1 MRVIR
6 IYDLFLLPSPHFFQ
20 MTSHLLR
27 ASVLT
32 TAICAV
38 LPAWAQSSTNLSEE
52 PTELDKVTVS
62 ASTSRVPDS
71 EAALPNTI
79 TIIDRAQ
86 LEQQLAVTQDLS
98 QVLANLVPSFA
109 PSRQKMT
116 NSGETLRG
124 RKPLYLVDGAPQS
137 TPLREGGRDGHTIDP
152 AMIERI
158 EVIHG
163 ANALQGLGASG
174 GIINI
179 ITKRAPRKDGASFHD
194 VKVATS
200 TAHPREDDG
209 TGYRASYLFGTRRR
223 AFDFVGGVS
232 YAKEGLFYDADGG
245 AIAVSDVQGDLMDA
259 RSHDLFAKLGWT
271 LDEQRRLQLTVNR
284 YELQGDNDYHT
295 VDGVPAT
302 GQLATSAPGGS
313 EGEGPRNRSTSL
325 NLDYSDLDLAGG
337 ALQAQL
343 YWVDFAALY
352 GGSYWGDFWRDG
364 RDPNWF
370 DQSQNNSEKL
380 GAKLS
385 WSRGELFGLPLR
397 ATFGLDLARDTT
409 AQELVYAGLNWVPET
424 TYESISP
431 FIQAEWWLTDSV
443 MLTGGLRHERGTLQV
458 DDYTTIPANAGGS
471 KFVEGGSPTTS
482 ETLPNLGLVWEA
494 TDALKLYASYAEG
507 YTVADVGR
515 VLRGITQP
523 GQRVESLVDLQP
535 VIADNREVGLD
546 YDDGAWMVHLAAY
559 WSDSDLGSRLA
570 FDSATQSYNVVRER
584 TEIRGVEGSVTYQ
597 ITKATR
603 LGASYAASEGRYDS
617 NGDDR
622 VDSDLP
628 GINISPDRLAA
639 FWEQSWS
646 GKFSS
651 RLQMSH
657 ARDRDFEYRGTVLTN
672 NDFEG
677 YTTVDLHA
685 RYSLPVGT
693 LNLGVE
699 NLLGNQY
706 VTYYSQTTPRA
717 DTYTAGRGRVLT
729 LGWSH
734 RF

>member
-1 MRVIR
+1 MK
-6 IYDLFLLPSPHFFQ
+6 FS
-20 MTSHLLR
+20 LLR
-27 ASVLT
+27 PSLLT
-32 TAICAV
+32 TALCAA
-38 LPAWAQSSTNLSEE
+38 LPALAQTGGTPADE

-179 ITKRAPRKDGASFHD
+179 ITKRAPRKDGAYFHE
-194 VKVATS
+194 VSVAGS
-200 TAHPREDDG
+200 TAHPTEDDG
-209 TGYRASYLFGTRRR
+209 RGYRASYLFGARQGPL
-223 AFDFVGGVS
+223 DLVGGAS

-245 AIAVSDVQGDLMDA
+245 SIAVSDVQGDLMDA
-259 RSHDLFAKLGWT
+259 RSHDLFAKVGWT
-271 LDEQRRLQLTVNR
+271 LDEDRRLQLTANR
-284 YELQGDNDYHT
+284 YQLQGDNDYHT
-295 VDGVPAT
+295 VNGNPAT
-302 GQLATSAPGGS
+302 GQLAKSAPGGS

-325 NLDYSDLDLAGG
+325 NLDYSDRDLAGG
-337 ALQAQL
+337 FLQAQL

-364 RDPNWF
+364 RDPNWY

-380 GAKLS
+380 GAKFS
-385 WSRGELFGLPLR
+385 WSRGDLFGLRLR

-424 TYESISP
+424 TYQSISP
-431 FIQAEWWLTDSV
+431 FVQAEWWVTDSV
-443 MLTGGLRHERGTLQV
+443 MLTGGLRHERAKLKV

-471 KFVEGGSPTTS
+471 QFVKGGSPKTR
-482 ETLPNLGLVWEA
+482 ETLPNGGVVWEA

-515 VLRGITQP
+515 VLRGITRP
-523 GQRVESLVDLQP
+523 DQRVENLVDLQP

-546 YDDGAWMVHLAAY
+546 YDDGRWLLHLAAY

-570 FDSATQSYNVVRER
+570 FDTVTQSYNVVRER
-584 TEIRGVEGSVTYQ
+584 TEIKGFEGSLAFQLTE
-597 ITKATR
+597 AAR
-603 LGASYAASEGRYDS
+603 LGVSYASSEGRYDS
-617 NGDDR
+617 NKDDR

-628 GINISPDRLAA
+628 GINISPDRLTA
-639 FWEQSWS
+639 FWQQSWGDALS
-646 GKFSS
+646 T
-651 RLQMSH
+651 RVQMSH
-657 ARDRDFEYRGTVLTN
+657 ARDRDFEYRGVVSPD
-672 NDFEG
+672 NDFDG

-685 RYSLPVGT
+685 RYRLPVGT

-717 DTYTAGRGRVLT
+717 DTFTAGRGRVLT